1 MKISGIILDN
11 NGNPLEGA
19 NIIKFGNNAIN
30 TSTDSKGKFT
40 IDSENIRSFDNFK
53 ISHVGYIGKMM
64 KSSELQGN
72 NIVLEEDIEVLEGVT
87 LAPKPKPVVASPIQ
101 KYKTPLIVVGSL
113 GLIAAGFLL
122 IKKMTI

>member
-30 TSTDSKGKFT
+30 TTTDNKGRFSL
-40 IDSENIRSFDNFK
+40 DSNSIVYFDNFK
-53 ISHVGYIGKMM
+53 ISHVGYVGKMM
-64 KSSELQGN
+64 KASELQGN
-72 NIVLEEDIEVLEGVT
+72 NIVLQEDIEVLEGLT